1 MRNSSRALNRRD
13 PFPITWSP
21 IGGQGVAIVSAPLG
35 SRRTVPGKA
44 VACTVISCTGWYHRP
59 SNCTNYYLSLESG
72 KRIRSVGATPDVLET
87 GKATSSQQRP
97 GSKAASATHLPHLAP
112 YLEHSHL
119 ITQKNTPTGE
129 TPFIQMITEIYFL
142 KILFYILVQKYQLHC
157 LLRKPLLK

>member
-1 MRNSSRALNRRD
+1 MRNSSPALSRRD

-21 IGGQGVAIVSAPLG
+21 RGGQGAAIVSAPLG

-72 KRIRSVGATPDVLET
+72 KRIRSVAATPQDVLET

-97 GSKAASATHLPHLAP
+97 SSKAASATHLPHLAP
-112 YLEHSHL
+112 YLENSHL
-119 ITQKNTPTGE
+119 ITQKNIPTGE
-129 TPFIQMITEIYFL
+129 TPFIQMITEI
-142 KILFYILVQKYQLHC
+142 
-157 LLRKPLLK
+157 